1 MKRIITSLLCL
12 FLLVSGTSAYM
23 ISFEAPSTVESGTT
37 LYVSGTSTL
46 PEGFS
51 TVMEFY
57 KKAPVGNNKVA
68 TVPFT
73 IQEDGDW
80 YLEIDTSGWTDG
92 VYTMN
97 IPANSQYSYGGSSDT
112 LKTFTVTGNPATK
125 TITATPTE
133 TTTEEATET
142 IETEST
148 PVQTQS
154 PLPAWIC
161 IAGVLVSLLILM
173 NKGLTF

>member
-1 MKRIITSLLCL
+1 MKKIITSLLCL
-12 FLLVSGTSAYM
+12 FLLVSGASAYL
-23 ISFEAPSTVESGTT
+23 INFEAPSTIESGTT

-73 IQEDGDW
+73 IQEGGNW

-92 VYTMN
+92 DYTMS
-97 IPANSQYSYGGSSDT
+97 IPANSQYSYGSSSNT
-112 LKTFTVTGNPATK
+112 LKAFTVTGNRPQRSSQPHPLK
-125 TITATPTE
+125 QRLKKPLKP
-133 TTTEEATET
+133 
-142 IETEST
+142 SR
-148 PVQTQS
+148 PNRHQCKTQS

-161 IAGVLVSLLILM
+161 IAGVLISLLILM
-173 NKGLTF
+173 KKGLTF